1 MKLSTKGR
9 YGTRAL
15 LEMAR
20 HYGEGPLLLRDIAER
35 QQISLQYLER
45 LMSPLTKSGLI
56 HSIRGAKGGVW
67 LSRPPQ
73 EIRLSQVVEAME
85 GPIIPVDCIEDPE
98 FCNRA
103 GACATRDV
111 WTGVQHAI
119 YKVLDKITL
128 ADLVERQ
135 KVKERRGSEYS
146 I

>member
-20 HYGEGPLLLRDIAER
+20 HYGEGPMLLKDIAER
-35 QQISLQYLER
+35 QQISLPYLER
-45 LMSPLTKSGLI
+45 LMGPLAKGGLI

-73 EIRLSQVVEAME
+73 DIKLRQVVEAME

-98 FCNRA
+98 FCGRS
-103 GACATRDV
+103 GECATRDV
-111 WTGVQHAI
+111 WTEVQQAI
-119 YKVLDKITL
+119 YKVLDCITL
-128 ADLVERQ
+128 ADLVKRQ
-135 KVKERRGSEYS
+135 QTKDHAGSEYN